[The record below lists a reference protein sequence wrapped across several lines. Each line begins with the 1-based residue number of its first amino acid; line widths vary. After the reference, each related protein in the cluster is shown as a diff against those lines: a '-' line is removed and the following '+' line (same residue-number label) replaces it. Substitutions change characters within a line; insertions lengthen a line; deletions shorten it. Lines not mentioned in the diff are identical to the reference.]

1 MANLVFE
8 HIINLTESPLNI
20 PPTMV
25 RNLCMVNEPNNE
37 LVQYYIYKNVAE
49 DKATNLVYNNY
60 TEAKWGNRK
69 KRLTARNVSKLGV
82 KAFPGTGAIAFFKYM
97 YNGRSMILCPVN
109 NNKTKFTSPI
119 LSMQNDTDS
128 ITFTITPPKDI
139 TYECY
144 RIILEHEQFAYEYVT
159 YELSLT
165 IPKPDVKG
173 NYNVYCIGY
182 ENEGEAISYDSNI
195 LDLSITSGQ
204 ESFAPK
210 AEIAYY
216 TKEQIDAMFLSLV
229 DKHLKA
235 AAFTNEGTK
244 LQFTMSDDST
254 FYAEGS
260 PGGGIQTPVT
270 ILATITA
277 TPDSSDAHKCI
288 GNINVTANSD
298 IILCVI
304 SRSDITVP
312 EGYELLYAID
322 PIISPELTTSIQSTY
337 IYKKH
342 CIDASKQDITVTQT
356 GTNSAFGFFACNIVG
371 ANNYFVGD
379 IINANEVTGDVSEV
393 TLVKSSTNALVISQ
407 NQWAYTNTVISK
419 YSPDTDCLIYNA
431 GPRCHLIVDKSNTTV
446 HTLGLGQSYGGTSNA
461 YKMWQ
466 TVVLNMS

>member
-37 LVQYYIYKNVAE
+37 LVQYYIYNNVAE

-119 LSMQNDTDS
+119 LSMRNDTDS

-182 ENEGEAISYDSNI
+182 ENEGEAISFDSNI
-195 LDLSITSGQ
+195 ISYKVYTGKETFEPDPTIS
-204 ESFAPK
+204 
-210 AEIAYY
+210 YY
-216 TKEQIDAMFLSLV
+216 TKTEIDELIKSIV
-229 DKHLKA
+229 KTYTGD
-235 AAFTNEGTK
+235 NETIDVNQDTGVITVNADYRK
-244 LQFTMSDDST
+244 IIES
-254 FYAEGS
+254 
-260 PGGGIQTPVT
+260 GGG
-270 ILATITA
+270 
-277 TPDSSDAHKCI
+277 
-288 GNINVTANSD
+288 G
-298 IILCVI
+298 
-304 SRSDITVP
+304 
-312 EGYELLYAID
+312 
-322 PIISPELTTSIQSTY
+322 STY
-337 IYKKH
+337 I
-342 CIDASKQDITVTQT
+342 A
-356 GTNSAFGFFACNIVG
+356 
-371 ANNYFVGD
+371 
-379 IINANEVTGDVSEV
+379 DVSTKEI
-393 TLVKSSTNALVISQ
+393 TTI
-407 NQWAYTNTVISK
+407 
-419 YSPDTDCLIYNA
+419 D
-431 GPRCHLIVDKSNTTV
+431 NTTTGEV
-446 HTLGLGQSYGGTSNA
+446 IAVNTIEILED
-461 YKMWQ
+461 
-466 TVVLNMS
+466 